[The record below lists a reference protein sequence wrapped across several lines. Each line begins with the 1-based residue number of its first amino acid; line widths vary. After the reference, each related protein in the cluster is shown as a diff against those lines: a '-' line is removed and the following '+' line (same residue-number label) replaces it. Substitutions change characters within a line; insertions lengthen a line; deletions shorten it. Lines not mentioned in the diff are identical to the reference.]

1 MARLKTT
8 TFQRRLRALK
18 SERISKGEALRV
30 LRYARQSLEI
40 EKQIRNLYG
49 RGLKTGFSIGY
60 LGEADL
66 FELELSFRSG
76 TFSKSDLDLIKLLSP
91 VVLNR
96 SQATARIVN
105 IYTQDYLENV
115 YGEHWRRY
123 KRARQFMIEFNTL
136 SDSEKIA
143 FFNSKWGSKRYSTP
157 IPTSPNRYYDYMYKN
172 DEREDWIVE
181 GLRDFKRDNGLI

>member
-1 MARLKTT
+1 MARLKTK
-8 TFQRRLRALK
+8 TFQSRLRALK

-105 IYTQDYLENV
+105 IYTEDFLENV

-123 KRARQFMIEFNTL
+123 KRARMFYL
-136 SDSEKIA
+136 SFSKMTNKQKIA
-143 FFNSKWGSKRYSTP
+143 FFNSKYGSKRYSRP
-157 IPTSPNRYYDYMYKN
+157 IPTSPNNYYDYMYNN
-172 DEREDWIVE
+172 DEREDWVLE
-181 GLRDFKRDNGLI
+181 DLNNFKRDNGLI